1 MSVEVYVL
9 QDDETPNQS
18 HLEFGTSLHSDK
30 KLNTSERHI
39 SKKIPDKD
47 ICMLARQLATLLRA
61 GMPLVPALSVLVEQL
76 QTTHKSGM
84 RFLSSHENPLAEIM
98 KKVTDSVSAGSTLA
112 DAVSKYP
119 NGFSD
124 LFVNMVAAGEM
135 GGTLEE
141 VLMQLAQMLEK
152 RVNLTAKVKSAIAY
166 PVMMIIVAICVVTFL
181 LAFVVPGL
189 TEIFLEM
196 NRSLP
201 WPTMMLISVSSF
213 MKSYLWLI
221 ILAICV
227 VCFAIGIWVRT
238 KEGRLYVDRSK
249 LKLPL
254 FGNMLFKVEI
264 ARMTRMLGA
273 LLASGVPILIALEIA
288 RKVIQNRFIA
298 NGLDS
303 VKSFVGKGD
312 TVACAIKRTGLFPPI
327 IFYIL
332 STGQATGNI
341 EAGLIEIADMYDQ
354 EVDRLTKTLVSLLE
368 PAILLVMGV
377 IVGFIVLAV
386 LLPIFEINP
395 AL

>member
-1 MSVEVYVL
+1 MSIDVYTL
-9 QDDETPNQS
+9 QDNETPDQTQLAS
-18 HLEFGTSLHSDK
+18 GGSTHSDLK
-30 KLNTSERHI
+30 KKTPEQPR
-39 SKKIPDKD
+39 SKKIADKD

-76 QTTHKSGM
+76 QATHKSSIKC
-84 RFLSSHENPLAEIM
+84 LISHETPLAEVM
-98 KKVTDSVSAGSTLA
+98 KQIAANVSAGSTLA
-112 DAVSKYP
+112 DATRKYP
-119 NGFSD
+119 NVFSS

-152 RVNLTAKVKSAIAY
+152 RVNLAAKVKSAIAY
-166 PVMMIIVAICVVTFL
+166 PVMMIIVAVCVVTFL
-181 LAFVVPGL
+181 LSFVVPSL

-201 WPTMMLISVSSF
+201 WPTMMLISISSF
-213 MKSYLWLI
+213 MKSYLLLI
-221 ILAICV
+221 VLAICV
-227 VCFAIGIWVRT
+227 ACFVIRIWMRT
-238 KEGRLYVDRSK
+238 KEGRLIADRAK
-249 LKLPL
+249 MKLPL
-254 FGNMLFKVEI
+254 LGSILLKLEI
-264 ARMTRMLGA
+264 ARMTRTLGA
-273 LLASGVPILIALEIA
+273 LLKSGVPILNALEIV
-288 RKVIQNRFIA
+288 KGVIQNKFIA
-298 NGLDS
+298 NGLES
-303 VKSFVGKGD
+303 IKNFVNKGD
-312 TVACAIKRTGLFPPI
+312 TIAGAIRRTGLFPPI

-332 STGQATGNI
+332 STGQASGNI
-341 EAGLIEIADMYDQ
+341 EAGLIEIADMYEQ